1 MNDAPRTH
9 GEPDMETEL
18 KPFPAEY
25 RRRFVQLASEMSCA
39 VSPTPTGK
47 AFVASLE
54 AALVAMDAYCAE
66 SKVASPPA

>member
-9 GEPDMETEL
+9 EEPDMETEL

-25 RRRFVQLASEMSCA
+25 RRRFVQLASEMGCA

-47 AFVASLE
+47 AFVDSLE
-54 AALVAMDAYCAE
+54 AALVAMDAYWAE
-66 SKVASPPA
+66 CKANGDQ